1 MGASGEQS
9 SVCFEEVRSLSLGCR
24 YSPGLLSD
32 RHFGQL
38 CYGYSGK
45 SGMTHCGGAIRFF
58 LTASSAISSIWSN
71 EVF

>member
-9 SVCFEEVRSLSLGCR
+9 SVCPKEVRSLSLGGSD
-24 YSPGLLSD
+24 SPGLSD

-58 LTASSAISSIWSN
+58 LSASSAMSSIWSN